1 MKWIMRG
8 IKLMRLVSKV
18 TDEML
23 ADRLVTV
30 REVVDAF
37 AYMLSIFDINVKIS
51 LPDNIGNTTVL
62 ELKK

>member
-1 MKWIMRG
+1 MKWILRG
-8 IKLMRLVSKV
+8 IKLMRLASKV

-23 ADRLVTV
+23 ADRLVTI

-37 AYMLSIFDINVKIS
+37 GYMLSIFDINVKIS
-51 LPDNIGNTTVL
+51 LPDNIGNITVL